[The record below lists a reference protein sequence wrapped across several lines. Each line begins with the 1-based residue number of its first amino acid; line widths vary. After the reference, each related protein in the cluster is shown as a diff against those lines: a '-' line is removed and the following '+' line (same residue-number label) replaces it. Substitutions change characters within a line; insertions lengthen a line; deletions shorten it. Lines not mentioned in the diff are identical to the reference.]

1 MLARIAHPFGRHV
14 AGQKSTATPIQNSPS
29 ESRRA
34 AVQKALGKRII
45 EWRKSQGLSQRALAG
60 MCGIH
65 RSRMGQVE
73 RGESNVL
80 LNTLIVIANKLDRT
94 ISQLFRD
101 IA

>member
-1 MLARIAHPFGRHV
+1 
-14 AGQKSTATPIQNSPS
+14 
-29 ESRRA
+29 
-34 AVQKALGKRII
+34 
-45 EWRKSQGLSQRALAG
+45 